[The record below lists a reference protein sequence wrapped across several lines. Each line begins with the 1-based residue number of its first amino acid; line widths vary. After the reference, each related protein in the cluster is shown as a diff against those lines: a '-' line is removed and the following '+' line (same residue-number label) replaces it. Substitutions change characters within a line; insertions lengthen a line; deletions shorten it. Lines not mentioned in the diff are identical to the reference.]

1 MKARL
6 DKLKKREQERKQKQI
21 QEFEEQYR
29 QKVDNEKKEHEE
41 KVQNYLVSM
50 ESEFR
55 SKMLII
61 EQDKEEEI
69 SKITE
74 SSEFLAETENIKEN
88 IKKVQSKI
96 NEIISSPKKYHLHQ
110 NVQSVQMRCSLP

>member
-21 QEFEEQYR
+21 QECEEQYR
-29 QKVDNEKKEHEE
+29 RKVDNEKKEHAE
-41 KVQNYLVSM
+41 KVQHYLESM

-96 NEIISSPKKYHLHQ
+96 NEIISSPKQYHLHQ